1 MPLTKKERGAFQRFL
16 NRFRSKKQQ
25 QTPVR
30 GKRTRKN
37 NGRTT
42 LNFNKNNN
50 NNFKNL
56 VTPQSKP
63 KEKSLEEVVQ
73 GAKRYYSSN
82 VELGNILSKKPAS
95 VRQNARVQQQ
105 MDRKNAEKLE
115 KLIPK
120 LSLAEQKYIVK
131 QFANGPDLPKE
142 IRKQL
147 PLWAFSEIL
156 GNIANP
162 PKSKRSTKKKTK
174 NQIEQEKIEKL
185 IRKVK
190 SRKNKPVKKV
200 RFTSTNVAFP
210 SATLNKSDLEGTRP
224 ITNLPFDFYNK
235 MSNNEKRKYFSRKL
249 NKSKKVLSNLKSKI
263 KQNQKRSINT
273 RTVVRAEKN
282 LESPVEEVFLSKED
296 INELFKLQEAIK
308 KREQEKEEANPNL
321 NNEENIETSL

>member
-1 MPLTKKERGAFQRFL
+1 MSLTTKERSAFRRFL

-25 QTPVR
+25 TPAR

-37 NGRTT
+37 NGRKT
-42 LNFNKNNN
+42 LKLNNN
-50 NNFKNL
+50 NSNNFENL
-56 VTPQSKP
+56 VTPQLKP
-63 KEKSLEEVVQ
+63 KKNTLENVVK
-73 GAKRYYSSN
+73 GAKRYYASN

-105 MDRKNAEKLE
+105 MNRKNAQKLE

-131 QFANGPDLPKE
+131 QFANGPDLPKQ
-142 IRKQL
+142 IIKQL
-147 PLWAFSEIL
+147 PLAVFLE
-156 GNIANP
+156 NIGLNSKKVVTI
-162 PKSKRSTKKKTK
+162 PKRNVKKSNKVKK
-174 NQIEQEKIEKL
+174 NTLNNL

-190 SRKNKPVKKV
+190 SRKNKPDKKV
-200 RFTSTNVAFP
+200 RFTPITVRLP

-224 ITNLPFDFYNK
+224 NTNVPFDFYNK
-235 MSNNEKRKYFSRKL
+235 MSNNEKKKYFSRKL

-296 INELFKLQEAIK
+296 INELFKLQEFFIFVGLATFK
-308 KREQEKEEANPNL
+308 
-321 NNEENIETSL
+321 T